1 MILYDIFPT
10 VEIVEYSLYYFI
22 FFSLLLI
29 IILWYLIWFYLKHKK
44 RSRSYYIS
52 LLEKSIE
59 GDAKHTAHKFSYY
72 GNHIVHTDEQKKK
85 LLQLLE
91 LLEPFKYQQGFSFL
105 DTKIKRELAHF
116 LQELRY
122 KNV

>member
-1 MILYDIFPT
+1 MTLYDIFPT

-29 IILWYLIWFYLKHKK
+29 IVLWYLIWFYLKHKK
-44 RSRSYYIS
+44 RSRNYYIS

-85 LLQLLE
+85 SGIRQITDSTSRVIRVNRRPVLKV
-91 LLEPFKYQQGFSFL
+91 P
-105 DTKIKRELAHF
+105 
-116 LQELRY
+116 
-122 KNV
+122 